1 MQLGTSTKHARV
13 SRSKR
18 NRENGEIPGLHG
30 RVELRAY
37 QLFENRSCVHGRD
50 LDDWFRAE
58 QEVLSGRTDTD
69 LE

>member
-13 SRSKR
+13 SRGKR
-18 NRENGEIPGLHG
+18 NRENGEIPRLHG

-37 QLFENRSCVHGRD
+37 QLFENRGCVHGRD

-69 LE
+69 LD

>member
-1 MQLGTSTKHARV
+1 MQLGTSTKHVRV

-37 QLFENRSCVHGRD
+37 QLFENRGCVHGRD
-50 LDDWFRAE
+50 LEDWFRAE
-58 QEVLSGRTDTD
+58 QEVLSGQTDMD
-69 LE
+69 LA